1 MASAALRA
9 KAALLSHLRAMT
21 GADGDLF
28 GTQVSLGPPRD
39 MGRSVIYFGRSR
51 LTWEIA
57 VAEAPQL
64 SQEIGQ
70 TDVVIRVVAPDADGT
85 VVEAAAEAV
94 AAIVTGEVG
103 TYPTMAGRDVWM
115 SIGGG
120 VVDQSLTDDER
131 ICLITLNLVTRS
143 PV

>member
-1 MASAALRA
+1 MATAALRA
-9 KAALLSHLRAMT
+9 KAALLSHLRTLT
-21 GADGDLF
+21 GAGGDLS

-39 MGRSVIYFGRSR
+39 MGRSVVYFGRSR
-51 LTWEIA
+51 LTWDLA

-64 SQEIGQ
+64 SQETGQ
-70 TDVVIRVVAPDADGT
+70 TDVVIRVVASDADGS

-94 AAIVTGEVG
+94 AAVVTREVA

-120 VVDQSLTDDER
+120 IVDQSLTDDER
-131 ICLITLNLVTRS
+131 ICLVTLTLVTRS